1 MKKSIISILELVLL
15 FFVFISC
22 ETTNNLT
29 IKTSDYI
36 IQYTEECADLIEP
49 ITQYLD
55 ENKAQVFQ
63 FLEMDGLK
71 KTAII
76 KIFPTLE
83 SWKRDF
89 VINNYWYE
97 EWMVGNASNG
107 IIKMLNFH
115 EYSKLNSHK
124 NDSFDD
130 YKKTIFH
137 EFVHLCHQQE
147 DISSSF
153 NRCFMEGLATY
164 LAKQMNGRV
173 NLKNYSENQIYNN
186 QEFTKLNEQYVLA
199 YTVIDKLVAT
209 MSHEEFLSYVKNG
222 SKFISDKKKIMEILY
237 SE

>member
-1 MKKSIISILELVLL
+1 MKKAIISILELVLL

-29 IKTSDYI
+29 VKTSDYI

-89 VINNYWYE
+89 EINNYWYE

-137 EFVHLCHQQE
+137 EFIHLCHQQE
-147 DISSSF
+147 DKSTSGSI
-153 NRCFMEGLATY
+153 CFTEGLAHY
-164 LAKQMNGRV
+164 LAEQKFRRV
-173 NLKNYSENQIYNN
+173 NLKNYSEKQIYDY
-186 QEFTKLNEQYVLA
+186 QEFRKLNGQYMLA
-199 YTVIDKLVAT
+199 HTMVEKLVNSMT
-209 MSHEEFLSYVKNG
+209 HEEFLSYVKDG